1 VFKKIL
7 GGLSLLL
14 TPGFS
19 PVIDYHQSVSAALTA
34 LEKTKRVIKTAIA
47 PPRLRTHRAK
57 ALC

>member
-7 GGLSLLL
+7 GGLLLLL

-19 PVIDYHQSVSAALTA
+19 PVIDYRQSMSAALAA

-47 PPRLRTHRAK
+47 PPPPPHPSG
-57 ALC
+57 